1 MKHWILMIAVSVMLV
16 SCYTPRYMY
25 SPTAQNVP
33 ILVKAGDSKLA
44 AAYSTDLSWLPTD
57 NGSNDNSNDRS
68 NGFDLQGA
76 VAVTNNFALQANYAK
91 RTEYNNDNENYRDS
105 SGIRYNRR
113 LAEFGLGYF
122 NSIHRNDKVLFQ
134 VFAGMGT
141 GRSSFTDKGMDF
153 NNVFYE
159 RHHQA
164 DMLKVYVQPAIIF
177 RPRENFV
184 LSVSSKLNFINFRN
198 IKTDYTDA
206 ELNTYQLNDL
216 PHSSRTF
223 WEPAFTNS
231 FGFNKLPGVRF
242 EYQFSAALQVD
253 ERHIDYRS
261 FNFGIGMMLDIP
273 KMFRSGK
280 TPE

>member
-1 MKHWILMIAVSVMLV
+1 MKQGILVIALSVLLA

-33 ILVKAGDSKLA
+33 VLVKAGDSKLA
-44 AAYSTDLSWLPTD
+44 ATYSTDLSWLPTD
-57 NGSNDNSNDRS
+57 NS
-68 NGFDLQGA
+68 NGDNNRERRNGYDLQGA
-76 VAVTNNFALQANYAK
+76 VAVTNNFALQVNYAK
-91 RTEYNNDNENYRDS
+91 RTEFNNDSDNYRDS
-105 SGIRYNRR
+105 TGIRYNRR

-122 NSIHRNDKVLFQ
+122 RSIHRRDKVLFQ

-141 GRSSFTDKGMDF
+141 GRSEFTDKGKDF

-198 IKTDYTDA
+198 IKTDYTDV
-206 ELNTYQLNDL
+206 ELDDYQLNDL
-216 PHSSRTF
+216 AYGSRTF

-242 EYQFSAALQVD
+242 EYQFAVALLVSD
-253 ERHIDYRS
+253 RHIDYRS
-261 FNFGIGMMLDIP
+261 FNFGIGLMLDIP
-273 KMFRSGK
+273 KMFKSTK